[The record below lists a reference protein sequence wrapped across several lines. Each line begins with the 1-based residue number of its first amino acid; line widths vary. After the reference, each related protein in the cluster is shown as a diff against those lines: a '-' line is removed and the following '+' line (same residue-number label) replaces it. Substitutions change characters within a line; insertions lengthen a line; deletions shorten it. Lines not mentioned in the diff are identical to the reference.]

1 MSGSLYLGHSAG
13 TASCVASIAM
23 DAELATGYQSEP
35 YTFSYSSKDAIIYN
49 MAVGSHTLDQDS
61 LRFLDEHQPL
71 FAPLPTIGVL
81 PGLAW
86 LDTLV
91 CRASHYTWLG

>member
-23 DAELATGYQSEP
+23 DAELATGYQSEL
-35 YTFSYSSKDAIIYN
+35 YTFSYSSIIYN
-49 MAVGSHTLDQDS
+49 LAVGSHTLDQDN
-61 LRFLDEHQPL
+61 LRFLYEHHPL
-71 FAPLPTIGVL
+71 FAPLPTFGVL

-86 LDTLV
+86 LV
-91 CRASHYTWLG
+91 MACRASQ